1 MSVLIKGIDMP
12 KEGGM
17 TAIKIWPNG
26 HVEVLIG
33 FPMSNHPEVILE
45 GARMNRKAVGIPTPH
60 GRLIDAD
67 AEAKKW
73 GLDKAV
79 KYGNKDAEQQ
89 HFSYSTMMM
98 YEIRDILDDAETVIE
113 SEE

>member
-67 AEAKKW
+67 ALLKGKS
-73 GLDKAV
+73 DH
-79 KYGNKDAEQQ
+79 DTI
-89 HFSYSTMMM
+89 STH
-98 YEIRDILDDAETVIE
+98 EIWNAPTVVE

>member
-1 MSVLIKGIDMP
+1 MSILIKGVEMP
-12 KEGGM
+12 KGDSGLVLVIFKDGTVYSPGPLTKGLIRE
-17 TAIKIWPNG
+17 KN
-26 HVEVLIG
+26 VE
-33 FPMSNHPEVILE
+33 
-45 GARMNRKAVGIPTPH
+45 AVPVPTPH